1 MSTTPHRRRPS
12 LDRDTVIRAAIDLA
26 DAEGL
31 EAVSMRRVSQALG
44 VVPMALYKHVSDK
57 EDLVDGMVDAV
68 VSSFPAPP
76 PEVAYAVGPGWR
88 QAVRL
93 RVAGARSALVSHPW
107 LRRTLETRT
116 RRTAT
121 VLAHMEAVSAAFLS
135 GGLSPDL
142 THHAMHALGTRI
154 WGFSP
159 ELFDESRSGPTPA
172 RHTGA
177 APQPS
182 DYPSIVA
189 IAADAKA
196 RRPGATGCDEDF
208 EFSFAFELI
217 LGAVDCLHATGWASG
232 DPLPGASR

>member
-1 MSTTPHRRRPS
+1 
-12 LDRDTVIRAAIDLA
+12 
-26 DAEGL
+26 
-31 EAVSMRRVSQALG
+31 MRRVSQALG

-57 EDLVDGMVDAV
+57 EDLVNGMVDAV

-76 PEVAYAVGPGWR
+76 PEVAYAVGSGWR

-142 THHAMHALGTRI
+142 THHAMHALGARI

-172 RHTGA
+172 RHTTGA
-177 APQPS
+177 RPDTPRLPPRSWRSPPTPRRADPTLPAVTRTSSSPS
-182 DYPSIVA
+182 RSSSSLELLIGCTRPGGHRLTPYP
-189 IAADAKA
+189 A
-196 RRPGATGCDEDF
+196 RRDE
-208 EFSFAFELI
+208 EPACVGGHS
-217 LGAVDCLHATGWASG
+217 WA
-232 DPLPGASR
+232 